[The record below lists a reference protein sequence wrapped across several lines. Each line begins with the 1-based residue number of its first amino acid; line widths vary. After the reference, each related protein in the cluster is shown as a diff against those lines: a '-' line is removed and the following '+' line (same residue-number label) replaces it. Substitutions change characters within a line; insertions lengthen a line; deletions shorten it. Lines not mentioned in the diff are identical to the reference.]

1 MARSNPRPRSRPT
14 PAAATQ
20 ARSAE
25 PVSTT
30 VLPSR
35 AWAIVFP
42 LLVISA
48 GLYAYHNSLNGP
60 LVYDD
65 LAAITENPLIRTLWP
80 PWHVLTPPPG
90 SPLMHEVGR
99 PTVILSLATNYALGG
114 LNVRGYHV
122 FNLAVHLLVALALYG
137 VVRRTLLGPVLR
149 SRYGT
154 EASSLAVV
162 VAVIWVVHPLTSE
175 SVTYIIE
182 RTESLMG
189 VFLLWTLYAVIRA
202 ASPAVAG
209 GEGGAG
215 SRRPAG
221 WYVLAVVCC
230 ALGMGSKEVM
240 IVAPFVILAYDR
252 LFLSPSFRE
261 ALRRRA
267 PLYGVFAA
275 LIVLEVPLSHR
286 FANGRGLDV
295 ANSLDYL
302 KTESAVIVYYLRLA
316 AWPYPLVADY
326 SDWPLVSS
334 IVTVLPQAVV
344 VIALLSATG
353 WAFHRGLPVAF
364 IGAWFFLLLA
374 PTSSFF
380 PIVKESIA
388 ERRMYLPLAALIA
401 LVVIGGHTLIRAYWS
416 RLGWPAHWRRFAEA
430 GVVVVLV
437 ATLAQVTVARNED
450 FQSTTAFWND
460 IIAKRPNNA
469 RAHVNLGDYL
479 YRQGQSD
486 EALGHFREALRIN
499 PGYADAYYG
508 LGTVLASEGK
518 VTDAVAAFQ
527 EAIRI
532 FKTLEQD
539 PDIRMSPGYAWSYLN
554 LGNARAAQG
563 KLDEAIA
570 DYTEAIRLR
579 PGETLAHNNLGNVLV
594 KKGELAKAAAEYAEA
609 LRLNADDALTHTNL
623 GDLLARQGKIDEAV
637 AQYREALRI
646 DPRFAPA
653 HKNVALALARLTRF
667 KESIAELEEALRLA
681 PDAETHF
688 YLAEALSLYGNTP
701 EAVQHLEAALA
712 LDPNFQ
718 PARAAL
724 QKLGEAGQQTGDRK

>member
-1 MARSNPRPRSRPT
+1 
-14 PAAATQ
+14 
-20 ARSAE
+20 
-25 PVSTT
+25 
-30 VLPSR
+30 
-35 AWAIVFP
+35 
-42 LLVISA
+42 VIAA
-48 GLYAYHNSLNGP
+48 GLYAYHNSLTGP

-80 PWHVLTPPPG
+80 LWHVLTPPPG

-99 PTVILSLATNYALGG
+99 PTVILSLAINYALDG

-122 FNLAVHLLVALALYG
+122 FNLGVHLLTALALYG

-149 SRYGT
+149 ARYGE
-154 EASSLAVV
+154 EASWLALAV
-162 VAVIWVVHPLTSE
+162 ALIWVVHPLTSE

-202 ASPAVAG
+202 ASPAAADG
-209 GEGGAG
+209 GSGAE
-215 SRRPAG
+215 STRPFV
-221 WYVLAVVCC
+221 WYALAVVCC

-252 LFLSPSFRE
+252 LFLSRSLRE
-261 ALRRRA
+261 ALRRHSW
-267 PLYGVFAA
+267 LYVSFAA
-275 LIVLEVPLSHR
+275 LVVLEVPLSHR

-302 KTESAVIVYYLRLA
+302 KTESGVIVYYLRLA
-316 AWPYPLVADY
+316 AWPDPLVADY

-334 IVTVLPQAVV
+334 IVTVLPQAIV
-344 VIALLSATG
+344 VIALLAGTA
-353 WAFHRGLPVAF
+353 WAFHRGFPVTF
-364 IGAWFFLLLA
+364 LGAWFFLLLA

-380 PIVKESIA
+380 PIVKEAIA

-401 LVVIGGHTLIRAYWS
+401 LVVIGGHTLIRTCWS
-416 RLGWPAHWRRFAEA
+416 RLGWPIRWRRFAEA
-430 GVVVVLV
+430 SVGVALL

-450 FQSTTAFWND
+450 FRSTTVFWND

-479 YRQGQSD
+479 YRQGHEA
-486 EALGHFREALRIN
+486 EALAHFREALRIN
-499 PGYADAYYG
+499 PGYADAHYG
-508 LGTVLASEGK
+508 LGTVLASQGK
-518 VTDAVAAFQ
+518 RADAVASYE

-539 PDIRMSPGYAWSYLN
+539 PDIRMSTGYAWSYIN
-554 LGNARAAQG
+554 LGNARAAEG

-570 DYTEAIRLR
+570 DYTEALRLR
-579 PGETLAHNNLGNVLV
+579 PGETLARNNLGNVLV
-594 KKGELAKAAAEYAEA
+594 RKGELAKAGAQYAEA
-609 LRLNADDALTHTNL
+609 LRLNPDDALTHTNL
-623 GDLLARQGKIDEAV
+623 GDLLVRQDRIDEAV
-637 AQYREALRI
+637 THYRDATRI

-653 HKNVALALARLTRF
+653 HKNLGAALARQGKMKEAIAELGEAVRIAPDAESHYYLAVALAL
-667 KESIAELEEALRLA
+667 
-681 PDAETHF
+681 D
-688 YLAEALSLYGNTP
+688 GNAP
-701 EAVQHLEAALA
+701 EAARHLEAALTI
-712 LDPNFQ
+712 DPGFQ

-724 QKLGEAGQQTGDRK
+724 QKLGETQAGERR